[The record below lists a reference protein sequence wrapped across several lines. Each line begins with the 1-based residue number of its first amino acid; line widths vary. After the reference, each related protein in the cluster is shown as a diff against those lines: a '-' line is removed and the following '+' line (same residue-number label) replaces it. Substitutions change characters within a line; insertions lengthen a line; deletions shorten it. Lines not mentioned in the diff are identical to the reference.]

1 MRVILDNRDKDEA
14 KGIIQQIVNSLLLV
28 WRTEIRAS
36 AHAMNKQKGKNKQ
49 GMKPEMQ
56 VGLIQF
62 WEIPHPNQS
71 VFVIKES
78 LTKDRSRRLVNS
90 HHIDFFFQRK
100 IKSDRNQIGN
110 NTKFLWNEKKTICE

>member
-1 MRVILDNRDKDEA
+1 MDNRDKDET

-78 LTKDRSRRLVNS
+78 LTKDRSSRLVNS
-90 HHIDFFFQRK
+90 HHIDFFFQCK
-100 IKSDRNQIGN
+100 IKSNRNQIGN
-110 NTKFLWNEKKTICE
+110 NTKFLWNEKNTICE